1 MEMASYV
8 HKLNLKNSELMKAQ
22 KLRQIVDTVSA
33 TQTFSLEL
41 ENALKVLM
49 AGQRFN
55 DLEVSILN
63 KLLVMLESGSVAIE
77 SQLMVPAAA

>member
-1 MEMASYV
+1 
-8 HKLNLKNSELMKAQ
+8 MKAQ
-22 KLRQIVDTVSA
+22 KLRRIVDTVTA

-41 ENALKVLM
+41 ENTLKGLM

-63 KLLVMLESGSVAIE
+63 KLLVMLESGSIAIE

>member
-1 MEMASYV
+1 
-8 HKLNLKNSELMKAQ
+8 MKAQ
-22 KLRQIVDTVSA
+22 KLRQIVDTVTA

-41 ENALKVLM
+41 ENKLKGLM

-63 KLLVMLESGSVAIE
+63 KLLVMLETGSIAIE